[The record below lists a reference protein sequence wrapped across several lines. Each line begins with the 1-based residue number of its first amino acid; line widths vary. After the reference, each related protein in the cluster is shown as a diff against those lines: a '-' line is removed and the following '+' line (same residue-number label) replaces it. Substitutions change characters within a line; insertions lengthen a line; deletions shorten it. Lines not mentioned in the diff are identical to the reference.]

1 MTAACEILPCGV
13 GIVDRE
19 GDIRP
24 PHDDPDLTD
33 CDGTALNEAAAGAI
47 DAARKR
53 PKRPDDY
60 QARNRLLGEA
70 IVEFGKANRL
80 AGAGALYGAGD
91 PRARGIWGAR
101 NATRESLEHRHEAG
115 RLAALACAHCPLRES
130 CSLGPEGLAAAL
142 SPTGRNGQGNRGR
155 LREAIWGKGFDGL
168 CADNM
173 ALGTSPHKKRRTS

>member
-1 MTAACEILPCGV
+1 MIVAREILLCGV

-47 DAARKR
+47 DAARE
-53 PKRPDDY
+53 RPDDY

-70 IVEFGKANRL
+70 VVAFGKANRL

-91 PRARGIWGAR
+91 PRARGIRGAR
-101 NATRESLEHRHEAG
+101 NATRESLERRHEAG

-142 SPTGRNGQGNRGR
+142 SPTGRNGQDNRRR
-155 LREAIWGKGFDGL
+155 LREAIQREGFNGL

-173 ALGTSPHKKRRTS
+173 ALGTSSHKKRRTS